1 MELRL
6 WVLRIIAR
14 RKRDQR
20 AGRWKLYFR
29 VIAAARVL
37 MGLDY
42 HPTSACHG
50 EWRPHIHLGGCWTLA
65 FCPRPRLYRERRC
78 RRKRGERR

>member
-6 WVLRIIAR
+6 WALRIIAR

-29 VIAAARVL
+29 VIAAGRVL

-42 HPTSACHG
+42 HPTSACRG
-50 EWRPHIHLGGCWTLA
+50 RWRPTYAWGNAG
-65 FCPRPRLYRERRC
+65 R
-78 RRKRGERR
+78 